1 MGEPFEGTFDKK
13 NVLVTG
19 HTGFKGSW
27 LSLWLKELGAN
38 VTGYSLSPP
47 TKPSLFE
54 VLELKDEINSVIGD
68 IRDSEKLN
76 EVFQNNRPQFV
87 FHLAAQSLVSDS
99 YLEPKYTYE
108 TNVIGTLNVFEAVR
122 EMDSVEVI
130 INITS
135 DKCYK
140 NNEWVW
146 GYRETDPLGGDNPYS
161 SSKGCSELLTDAYRK
176 SYFSS
181 DESKKVALASVRA
194 GNVIGGGDWA
204 KNRLV
209 PDCIRGLSEG
219 KIIKIRN
226 PEAVRPWQFVLEP
239 LKGYLSL
246 AAKMSVSGQ
255 TFAEAWNFGP
265 SEEDSVS
272 VRRIVEGVLDC
283 WGEGKYQYQSKDKS
297 TFFHES
303 KYLRLDSSKAIRNLG
318 WRPVLN
324 IEEAIKLTIDWYKTY
339 YNHTADIKEYTK
351 NQIKNY
357 QEKSK
362 NHD

>member
-161 SSKGCSELLTDAYRK
+161 SSKGCSEFLTDAYRK

-226 PEAVRPWQFVLEP
+226 PEAVRPWQFV
-239 LKGYLSL
+239 
-246 AAKMSVSGQ
+246 
-255 TFAEAWNFGP
+255 
-265 SEEDSVS
+265 
-272 VRRIVEGVLDC
+272 
-283 WGEGKYQYQSKDKS
+283 
-297 TFFHES
+297 
-303 KYLRLDSSKAIRNLG
+303 
-318 WRPVLN
+318 
-324 IEEAIKLTIDWYKTY
+324 
-339 YNHTADIKEYTK
+339 
-351 NQIKNY
+351 
-357 QEKSK
+357 
-362 NHD
+362 